1 MTAYDMNGRRIPT
14 PFDTICAAVP
24 EIPWEGRQLNR
35 LDIVARYTLAPE
47 RVLIADQSPHPS
59 RLWHVR
65 VWHYRMGDF
74 SPGDSRDPREAVM
87 ECLAIHLNLHM
98 EWWGLIASKPA
109 VFGLG
114 AYRAKRRLF
123 ELGLIATA
131 LNISPAGEGQ
141 LSLASTGGELSIIGE
156 RQ

>member
-14 PFDTICAAVP
+14 PTDTLRDAVP
-24 EIPWEGRQLNR
+24 EIPWEGRQLPR
-35 LDIVARYTLAPE
+35 LDLVAHYTLAPE

-65 VWHYRMGDF
+65 VWHHYMGDF

-87 ECLAIHLNLHM
+87 ECLALHFGLHM
-98 EWWGLIASKPA
+98 EWWQLAASKPA
-109 VFGLG
+109 VFGLS

-123 ELGLIATA
+123 ELDLIAKA
-131 LNISPAGEGQ
+131 LNISPAGGGQ
-141 LSLASTGGELSIIGE
+141 LSIAPTGGEVSIADT
-156 RQ
+156 